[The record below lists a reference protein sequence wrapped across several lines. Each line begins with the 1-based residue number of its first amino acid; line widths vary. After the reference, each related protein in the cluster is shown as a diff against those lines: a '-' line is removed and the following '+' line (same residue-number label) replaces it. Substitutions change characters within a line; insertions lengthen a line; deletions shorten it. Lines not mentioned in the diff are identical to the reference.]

1 MEQPAVSPLT
11 QKHKIADRPAAQT
24 EEIDLAGWQKK
35 FSGFTA
41 GNTHAMPA
49 KALPSTPPGGESI
62 SARESF
68 PDIETLKVEW
78 HQFLDS
84 IMKTDQQLLA
94 MHLQSCELV
103 SLSPRGEI
111 VLSCCR
117 KLSWEE
123 LRQDAKHLEKA
134 LAAFY
139 ELPLVLRIVYDA
151 EKDACTKEK
160 TIFTLFQELSQS
172 SEVVRFLIREFGGEL
187 LY

>member
-1 MEQPAVSPLT
+1 VQPVLSAPT
-11 QKHKIADRPAAQT
+11 QKQKVADRPATQT

-41 GNTHAMPA
+41 GNTYAIPA
-49 KALPSTPPGGESI
+49 KALQSTPAGAEPI
-62 SARESF
+62 SERESY

-134 LAAFY
+134 LAGFY
-139 ELPLVLRIVYDA
+139 ELPMVLRIVYDA

-172 SEVVRFLIREFGGEL
+172 NEAVRFLIREFGGEL